1 MAAHGYET
9 KRKQKHVLPKYPADH
24 PVGMRVPPG
33 GSNCFKC
40 EYVDGKD
47 CKNSKF
53 VAWNGSDVIPLDVN
67 EYCCDFFGIRKDQ
80 K

>member
-1 MAAHGYET
+1 
-9 KRKQKHVLPKYPADH
+9 
-24 PVGMRVPPG
+24 MRVPPG